1 MKTKAFIRRV
11 GFGLR
16 PDENVPKD
24 PLDWAKSQMDIVPK
38 FIWPG
43 KLYSENEMID
53 IRVDFTNAEEKI
65 QKTEKNPAKAKIKKT
80 KLYLNSGRKYFE
92 KYELAIRH
100 HQAVHGN
107 QPVFER
113 FWHFWG
119 NHFAI
124 VDKNKL
130 PVFNT
135 GPMQREQLRPLMTGK
150 FADMVYDMT
159 LSWPMIKS
167 LDNFKS
173 AGPNSETNMYR
184 KRKGKRVKGLNENH
198 GRELLELHTISPNA
212 EYTQEDV
219 INTAYIMTGWG
230 FTGWKKGHK
239 GELKKIGYDHYNHEP
254 GTHKVLG
261 KEYKTSG
268 FDKKTKG
275 KKQLKKLVDDLCAS
289 ENCRN
294 FIAWK
299 LCRHF
304 ICDDPNKDMIKVV
317 TDAWIESEGMLTE
330 IHKAVLD
337 AAWKYGSSEKK
348 FLSPETWL
356 MQVARM
362 TGADWPGDPK
372 IFEYDFKSRLNYKQK
387 KIVKILAELGHLPFR
402 AKQPNGFP
410 DTASEWLSQEYL
422 VRRIALINNPV
433 QIGLY
438 KNLTPFIDIIKKVV
452 NKNFDDPEELLSVL
466 DKLILH
472 NNNSK
477 SYSLESTEPLI
488 AVLCSRKVL
497 NA

>member
-24 PLDWAKSQMDIVPK
+24 PLNWAKSQMTVVPK
-38 FIWPG
+38 MIWPG
-43 KLYSENEMID
+43 RLYTENEMID
-53 IRVDFTNAEEKI
+53 IRIDFQLEEDKI
-65 QKTEKNPAKAKIKKT
+65 QDTEKNPTKAKLKRR
-80 KLYLNSGRKYFE
+80 KLNRRTGRKFFE

-130 PVFNT
+130 PIFNT
-135 GPMQREQLRPLMTGK
+135 GPMQREQLRPLMTGN
-150 FADMVYDMT
+150 FSDMVYNMT
-159 LSWPMIKS
+159 ITWPMIKS

-173 AGPNSETNMYR
+173 AGPNSDSNVYR
-184 KRKGKRVKGLNENH
+184 KSKNKRVKGLNENH
-198 GRELLELHTISPNA
+198 GRELLELHTISPKA
-212 EYTQEDV
+212 GYTQEDV

-239 GELKKIGYDHYNHEP
+239 GDLKKTGYEHYNHEP

-268 FDKKTKG
+268 FSKKTHG
-275 KKQLKKLVDDLCAS
+275 KKQLRELVDDLCSS
-289 ENCRN
+289 ESCRN

-304 ICDDPNKDMIKVV
+304 ICDDPNKDMIKIV
-317 TDAWIESEGMLTE
+317 TDAWVKSDGMLID
-330 IHKAVLD
+330 IHKAVLK
-337 AAWKYGSSEKK
+337 AAWEYGETEEK

-356 MQVARM
+356 IQIARM
-362 TGADWPGDPK
+362 TGADWPGDPQ
-372 IFEYDFKSRLNYKQK
+372 IFEYDFKSKLNYKQN
-387 KIVKILAELGHLPFR
+387 KIKWILAELGHLPYR

-410 DTASEWLSQEYL
+410 DTEAEWLSQEYL
-422 VRRIALINNPV
+422 VRRIALVNNPT

-438 KNLTPFIDIIKKVV
+438 KNSIPEIDISKKMV
-452 NKNFDDPEELLSVL
+452 NKNFDNPKELLEVL
-466 DKLILH
+466 RKLEI
-472 NNNSK
+472 NNEGSNS
-477 SYSLESTEPLI
+477 LI
-488 AVLCSRKVL
+488 ALLCSRKVL
-497 NA
+497 KV

>member
-24 PLDWAKSQMDIVPK
+24 PLNWAKSQMTVVPK
-38 FIWPG
+38 MIWPG
-43 KLYSENEMID
+43 RLYTENEMID
-53 IRVDFTNAEEKI
+53 IRIDFQLEEDKI
-65 QKTEKNPAKAKIKKT
+65 QDTEKNPTKAKLKRR
-80 KLYLNSGRKYFE
+80 KLNRRTGRKFFE

-100 HQAVHGN
+100 HQAVHGD

-135 GPMQREQLRPLMTGK
+135 GPMQREQLRPLMTGN
-150 FADMVYDMT
+150 FSDMVYNMT
-159 LSWPMIKS
+159 ITWPMIKS

-173 AGPNSETNMYR
+173 AGPNSDSNVYR
-184 KRKGKRVKGLNENH
+184 KSKNKRVKGLNENH
-198 GRELLELHTISPNA
+198 GRELLELHTISPKA
-212 EYTQEDV
+212 GYTQEDV

-239 GELKKIGYDHYNHEP
+239 GDLKKTGYEHYNHEP

-268 FDKKTKG
+268 FNNKTHG
-275 KKQLKKLVDDLCAS
+275 KKQLRELVDDLCSS
-289 ENCRN
+289 ESCRN

-304 ICDDPNKDMIKVV
+304 ICDDPNKDMIKIV
-317 TDAWIESEGMLTE
+317 TDAWVKSDGMLID
-330 IHKAVLD
+330 IHKAVLK
-337 AAWKYGSSEKK
+337 AAWEYGETEEK

-356 MQVARM
+356 IQIARM
-362 TGADWPGDPK
+362 TGADWPGDPQ
-372 IFEYDFKSRLNYKQK
+372 IFEYDFKSKLNYKQN
-387 KIVKILAELGHLPFR
+387 KIKWILAELGHLPYR

-410 DTASEWLSQEYL
+410 DTEAEWLSQEYL
-422 VRRIALINNPV
+422 VRRIALVNNPT

-438 KNLTPFIDIIKKVV
+438 KNSIPEIDISKKMV
-452 NKNFDDPEELLSVL
+452 NKNFDNPKELLEVL
-466 DKLILH
+466 RKLEI
-472 NNNSK
+472 NNEGSNS
-477 SYSLESTEPLI
+477 LI
-488 AVLCSRKVL
+488 ALLCSRKVL
-497 NA
+497 KV

>member
-24 PLDWAKSQMDIVPK
+24 PLNWAKSQMNVAAK
-38 FIWPG
+38 LIWPG
-43 KLYSENEMID
+43 KIYSETEMID
-53 IRVDFTNAEEKI
+53 IRVDFQLEEDKI
-65 QKTEKNPAKAKIKKT
+65 QETEKNPAKAKIKKR
-80 KLYLNSGRKYFE
+80 KLYHRTGFKYFE

-107 QPVFER
+107 EPVFER

-239 GELKKIGYDHYNHEP
+239 GDLKKTGYEHYNHEP
-254 GTHKVLG
+254 GTHIVLG

-268 FDKKTKG
+268 FSKKTKG
-275 KKQLKKLVDDLCAS
+275 KQQLRELIEDLCSS
-289 ENCRN
+289 ESCRN
-294 FIAWK
+294 FIARK

-304 ICDDPNKDMIKVV
+304 ICDNPNKDMIKVV
-317 TDAWIESEGMLTE
+317 TDAWIKSEGMLIE

-337 AAWKYGSSEKK
+337 AAWKYGGSEKK
-348 FLSPETWL
+348 FMSPETWL

-372 IFEYDFKSRLNYKQK
+372 IFEYDFKSHLDYKQK
-387 KIVKILAELGHLPFR
+387 KITKILAELGHLPFR

-410 DTASEWLSQEYL
+410 DIASEWLSQEYL

-438 KNLTPFIDIIKKVV
+438 KNLTPFIDIAKGVV

-466 DKLILH
+466 DKLILQ

>member
-24 PLDWAKSQMDIVPK
+24 PLNWAKSQMTIVPK
-38 FIWPG
+38 LIWPG
-43 KLYSENEMID
+43 RLYTENEMID
-53 IRVDFTNAEEKI
+53 IRIDFQLEEDKI
-65 QKTEKNPAKAKIKKT
+65 QDTEKNPAKAKLKRR
-80 KLYLNSGRKYFE
+80 KLNRRTGRKFFE

-100 HQAVHGN
+100 HQAVHGD

-119 NHFAI
+119 NHFTI

-135 GPMQREQLRPLMTGK
+135 GPMQREQLRPLMTGN
-150 FADMVYDMT
+150 FSDMVYNMT
-159 LSWPMIKS
+159 ISWPMIKS

-173 AGPNSETNMYR
+173 AGPNSDTNVYR
-184 KRKGKRVKGLNENH
+184 KSKNKRVKGLNENH
-198 GRELLELHTISPNA
+198 GRELLELHTISPKA
-212 EYTQEDV
+212 GYTQEDV

-239 GELKKIGYDHYNHEP
+239 GDLKKTGYEHYNHEP

-268 FDKKTKG
+268 FSNKTQG
-275 KKQLKKLVDDLCAS
+275 KKQLRELVNDLCSS
-289 ENCRN
+289 ESCRN

-304 ICDDPNKDMIKVV
+304 ICDDPNTDMIKIV
-317 TDAWIESEGMLTE
+317 TDAWVKSGGMLTE

-337 AAWKYGSSEKK
+337 SAWRYGGSEKK

-356 MQVARM
+356 IQVARM
-362 TGADWPGDPK
+362 TGADWPGNPK
-372 IFEYDFKSRLNYKQK
+372 VFQYDFKSKLNYKQK
-387 KIVKILAELGHLPFR
+387 KITKILAELGHLPFR

-410 DTASEWLSQEYL
+410 DTATEWLSQEYL

-438 KNLTPFIDIIKKVV
+438 KNSTPFIEIAEKVV
-452 NKNFDDPEELLSVL
+452 NKNFDDPGNLLNVL
-466 DKLILH
+466 DGLDLKNKH
-472 NNNSK
+472 SK
-477 SYSLESTEPLI
+477 FPSFKFSEPLI

>member
-1 MKTKAFIRRV
+1 MNTKAFIRRV

-16 PDENVPKD
+16 PDEHIPKD
-24 PLDWAKSQMDIVPK
+24 PLNWAQSQMDVMPEL
-38 FIWPG
+38 IWPG
-43 KLYSENEMID
+43 KLYSETEMID
-53 IRVDFTNAEEKI
+53 MRVDFTNAEEKI

-80 KLYLNSGRKYFE
+80 KLYRSSGRKYFE

-100 HQAVHGN
+100 HQAVHGDH
-107 QPVFER
+107 PVFER

-150 FADMVYDMT
+150 FSDMVYDMT

-173 AGPNSETNMYR
+173 AGPNSETNMNR

-198 GRELLELHTISPNA
+198 GRELLELHTISPEA
-212 EYTQEDV
+212 GYTQEDV

-239 GELKKIGYDHYNHEP
+239 GELKKIGYDHYSHEP
-254 GTHKVLG
+254 GTHLVLG

-275 KKQLKKLVDDLCAS
+275 KKQLKQLIDDLCAS

-304 ICDDPNKDMIKVV
+304 ICDSPNKDMIKVV
-317 TDAWIESEGMLTE
+317 TNAWVKSKGMLVE

-337 AAWKYGSSEKK
+337 AAWRYGSSEKK

-356 MQVARM
+356 IQVARM

-387 KIVKILAELGHLPFR
+387 KITKILAELGHLPFR

-410 DTASEWLSQEYL
+410 DTVAEWLSQEYL

-433 QIGLY
+433 QIGIY
-438 KNLTPFIDIIKKVV
+438 KNSIPFIDIARKVI

-466 DKLILH
+466 GKLILQ
-472 NNNSK
+472 NKNSK
-477 SYSLESTEPLI
+477 FYSLESTEPLI

>member
-24 PLDWAKSQMDIVPK
+24 PLNWAKSQMTVVPK
-38 FIWPG
+38 MIWPG
-43 KLYSENEMID
+43 RLYTENEMID
-53 IRVDFTNAEEKI
+53 IRIDFQLEEDKI
-65 QKTEKNPAKAKIKKT
+65 QDTEKNPTKAKLKRR
-80 KLYLNSGRKYFE
+80 KLNRRTGRKFFE

-100 HQAVHGN
+100 HQAVHGD

-135 GPMQREQLRPLMTGK
+135 GPMQREQLRPLMTGN
-150 FADMVYDMT
+150 FSDMVYNMT
-159 LSWPMIKS
+159 ITWPMIKS

-173 AGPNSETNMYR
+173 AGPNSDSNVYR
-184 KRKGKRVKGLNENH
+184 KSKNKRVKGLNENH
-198 GRELLELHTISPNA
+198 GRELLELHTISPKA
-212 EYTQEDV
+212 GYTQEDV

-239 GELKKIGYDHYNHEP
+239 GDLKKTGYEHYNHEP

-268 FDKKTKG
+268 FNKKTHG
-275 KKQLKKLVDDLCAS
+275 KKQLRELVDDLCSS
-289 ENCRN
+289 ESCRN

-304 ICDDPNKDMIKVV
+304 ICDDPNKDMIKIV
-317 TDAWIESEGMLTE
+317 TDAWVKSDGMLID
-330 IHKAVLD
+330 IHKAVLK
-337 AAWKYGSSEKK
+337 AAWEYGETEEK

-356 MQVARM
+356 IQIARM
-362 TGADWPGDPK
+362 TGADWPGDPQ
-372 IFEYDFKSRLNYKQK
+372 IFEYDFKSKLNYKQN
-387 KIVKILAELGHLPFR
+387 KIKWILAELGHLPYR

-410 DTASEWLSQEYL
+410 DTEAEWLSQEYL
-422 VRRIALINNPV
+422 VRRIALVNNPT

-438 KNLTPFIDIIKKVV
+438 KNSIPEIDISKKMV
-452 NKNFDDPEELLSVL
+452 NKNFDNPKELLEVL
-466 DKLILH
+466 RKLEI
-472 NNNSK
+472 NNEGSNS
-477 SYSLESTEPLI
+477 LI
-488 AVLCSRKVL
+488 ALLCSRKVL
-497 NA
+497 KV

>member
-24 PLDWAKSQMDIVPK
+24 PLNWAKSQMTVVPK
-38 FIWPG
+38 MIWPG
-43 KLYSENEMID
+43 RLYTENEMID
-53 IRVDFTNAEEKI
+53 IRIDFQLEEDKI
-65 QKTEKNPAKAKIKKT
+65 QDTEKNPTKAKLKRR
-80 KLYLNSGRKYFE
+80 KLNRRTGRKFFE

-100 HQAVHGN
+100 HQAVHGD

-135 GPMQREQLRPLMTGK
+135 GPMQREQLRPLMTGN
-150 FADMVYDMT
+150 FSDMVYNMT
-159 LSWPMIKS
+159 ITWPMIKS

-173 AGPNSETNMYR
+173 AGPNSDSNVYR
-184 KRKGKRVKGLNENH
+184 KSKNKRVKGLNENH
-198 GRELLELHTISPNA
+198 GRELLELHTISPKA
-212 EYTQEDV
+212 GYTQEDV

-239 GELKKIGYDHYNHEP
+239 GDLKKTGYEHYNHEP

-268 FDKKTKG
+268 FNKKTHG
-275 KKQLKKLVDDLCAS
+275 KKQLRELVDDLCSS
-289 ENCRN
+289 ESCRN

-304 ICDDPNKDMIKVV
+304 ICDDPNKDMIKIV
-317 TDAWIESEGMLTE
+317 TDAWVKSDGMLID
-330 IHKAVLD
+330 IHKAVLK
-337 AAWKYGSSEKK
+337 AAWEYGETEEK

-356 MQVARM
+356 IQIARM
-362 TGADWPGDPK
+362 TGADWPGDPQ
-372 IFEYDFKSRLNYKQK
+372 IFEYDFKSKLNYKQN
-387 KIVKILAELGHLPFR
+387 KIKWILAELGHLPYR

-410 DTASEWLSQEYL
+410 DTEAEWLSQEYL
-422 VRRIALINNPV
+422 VRRIALVNNPT

-438 KNLTPFIDIIKKVV
+438 KNSLPEIDISKKMV
-452 NKNFDDPEELLSVL
+452 NKNFDDPKELLEVL
-466 DKLILH
+466 RKLEI
-472 NNNSK
+472 NNEGSNS
-477 SYSLESTEPLI
+477 LI
-488 AVLCSRKVL
+488 ALLCSRKVL
-497 NA
+497 KV

>member
-24 PLDWAKSQMDIVPK
+24 PLNWAKSQMTVVPK
-38 FIWPG
+38 MIWPG
-43 KLYSENEMID
+43 RLYTENEMID
-53 IRVDFTNAEEKI
+53 IRIDFQLEEDKI
-65 QKTEKNPAKAKIKKT
+65 QDTEKNPTKAKLKRR
-80 KLYLNSGRKYFE
+80 KLNRRTGRKFFE

-100 HQAVHGN
+100 HQAVHGD

-135 GPMQREQLRPLMTGK
+135 GPMQREQLRPLMTGN
-150 FADMVYDMT
+150 FSDMVYNMT
-159 LSWPMIKS
+159 ITWPMIKS

-173 AGPNSETNMYR
+173 AGPNSDSNVYR
-184 KRKGKRVKGLNENH
+184 KSKNKRVKGLNENH
-198 GRELLELHTISPNA
+198 GRELLELHTISPKA
-212 EYTQEDV
+212 GYTQEDV

-239 GELKKIGYDHYNHEP
+239 GDLKKTGYEHYNHEP

-268 FDKKTKG
+268 FNKKTHG
-275 KKQLKKLVDDLCAS
+275 KKQLRELVDDLCSS
-289 ENCRN
+289 ESCRN

-304 ICDDPNKDMIKVV
+304 ICDDPNKDMIKIV
-317 TDAWIESEGMLTE
+317 TDAWVKSDGMLID
-330 IHKAVLD
+330 IHKAVLK
-337 AAWKYGSSEKK
+337 AAWEYGETEEK

-356 MQVARM
+356 IQIARM
-362 TGADWPGDPK
+362 TGADWPGDPQ
-372 IFEYDFKSRLNYKQK
+372 IFEYDFKSKLNYKQK
-387 KIVKILAELGHLPFR
+387 KIKWILAELGHLPYR

-410 DTASEWLSQEYL
+410 DTEAEWLSQEYL
-422 VRRIALINNPV
+422 VRRIALVNNPT

-438 KNLTPFIDIIKKVV
+438 KNSIPEIDISKKMV
-452 NKNFDDPEELLSVL
+452 NKNFDNPKELLEVL
-466 DKLILH
+466 RKLEI
-472 NNNSK
+472 NNEGSNS
-477 SYSLESTEPLI
+477 LI
-488 AVLCSRKVL
+488 ALLCSRKVL
-497 NA
+497 KV

>member
-16 PDENVPKD
+16 PDEKVPKD
-24 PLDWAKSQMDIVPK
+24 PLNWAKSQMDIVPK

-65 QKTEKNPAKAKIKKT
+65 QKTEKNHAKAKIKKT

-100 HQAVHGN
+100 HEAVHGN

-150 FADMVYDMT
+150 FNDMVYDIT

-173 AGPNSETNMYR
+173 AGPNSETNMHR

-239 GELKKIGYDHYNHEP
+239 GELKKIGYDHYHHEP
-254 GTHKVLG
+254 GTHIVLG

-304 ICDDPNKDMIKVV
+304 ICDNPNKDMIKVV
-317 TDAWIESEGMLTE
+317 TDAWIKSEGMLTE

-337 AAWKYGSSEKK
+337 AAWKYGGSKKK

-372 IFEYDFKSRLNYKQK
+372 IFEYDFKSHLDYKQK
-387 KIVKILAELGHLPFR
+387 KIAKILAELGHLPFR

-438 KNLTPFIDIIKKVV
+438 KNLTPFIDIAKKVV

-466 DKLILH
+466 GKLILH
-472 NNNSK
+472 NDNSK